1 MMSLGGTKLGG
12 GFNGISPKQTIL
24 NYKDAEQAS
33 TRRILRS
40 SWNNKQAAKSINGYG
55 RKITPFRAIMN
66 TGDYLARK
74 DYVCKGPNPTHR
86 SRGGISHRFGSMITN
101 CDTTNVEGASGNVK
115 YVPDASDYIRYKKQ
129 NAMNNNY
136 NDNSFGGYNNS
147 AYTAITNIRT

>member
-1 MMSLGGTKLGG
+1 
-12 GFNGISPKQTIL
+12 
-24 NYKDAEQAS
+24 
-33 TRRILRS
+33 
-40 SWNNKQAAKSINGYG
+40 
-55 RKITPFRAIMN
+55 
-66 TGDYLARK
+66 
-74 DYVCKGPNPTHR
+74 
-86 SRGGISHRFGSMITN
+86 MITN